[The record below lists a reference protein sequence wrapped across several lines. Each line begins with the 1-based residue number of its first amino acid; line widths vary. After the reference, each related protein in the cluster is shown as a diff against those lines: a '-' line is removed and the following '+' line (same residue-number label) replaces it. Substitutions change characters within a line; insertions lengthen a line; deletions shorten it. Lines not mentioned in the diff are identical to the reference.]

1 MVFFVYFKNWETGLN
16 NWMQEPQK
24 TPNCPCN
31 PEKKAED
38 ITHPDFK
45 LYHKVIGTKH
55 YSTGMKT
62 DIEINE
68 IEYK

>member
-1 MVFFVYFKNWETGLN
+1 MWNLKDTKYPKYLKNNQARAT
-16 NWMQEPQK
+16 
-24 TPNCPCN
+24 
-31 PEKKAED
+31 
-38 ITHPDFK
+38 IHSDFK

-68 IEYK
+68 TEQIAQK